1 MPLAALLLAS
11 FALAA
16 GAPKPPPF
24 LPKTAKP
31 VVVSVESGGRKLA
44 ATWRAPRRGMPV
56 LVLAH
61 GVGAGRSEW
70 EKFASRLSAR
80 GFGSLAVDLRGH
92 GGSSAHEGEWK
103 EFDAKGEWPRLV
115 DDLLAAASWVE
126 AKGVEPERVAFAGAS
141 IGANLA
147 AAADARRP
155 GRFLVLLSPG
165 IDYRGVR
172 LTMRRVSKTLAVA
185 ARADAYAFDAVSE
198 LGKHGVTTLEAPG
211 GHGAGALDDEK
222 TLGRVLDWLAKP
234 R

>member
-11 FALAA
+11 VAFA
-16 GAPKPPPF
+16 APKPPPF
-24 LPKTAKP
+24 MPKAAKP

-56 LVLAH
+56 LILAH
-61 GVGAGRSEW
+61 GVGAGRGEW
-70 EKFASRLSAR
+70 EKFASRLSSR

-92 GGSSAHEGEWK
+92 GGSAAMPDEWK
-103 EFDAKGEWPRLV
+103 SFDASGEWPRLV
-115 DDLLAAASWVE
+115 DDLLAAAAWVE
-126 AKGVEPERVAFAGAS
+126 TKGVEPELVDFAGAS

-155 GRFLVLLSPG
+155 GRFLLLLSPG

-172 LTMRRVSKTLAVA
+172 LTLRRGAKTLAVA
-185 ARADAYAFDAVSE
+185 ARADAYAFDAVTE
-198 LGKHGVTTLEAPG
+198 LGKHGVARLEAPG
-211 GHGAGALDDEK
+211 GHGAGTLDDEK